1 MSDDRW
7 LRCRTCAGYYDQSD
21 ADQWMLDTGR
31 DVEDG
36 KDGNDLEYPFERHCP
51 ECVDKLEE
59 HVRNEE
65 EICGLRDQVVSMR
78 NQRDKALARVDTL
91 LRERTAA
98 PAVVDLTS
106 DEPAAKKRRAKAQS
120 VWVLHKGD
128 WPCEPNAQLVN
139 IEVLGTYSSRANA
152 EAALEEF
159 LEEGGWQ
166 EGYGYHNG
174 ADDGESNIQIAETEL
189 DAPALYR

>member
-1 MSDDRW
+1 
-7 LRCRTCAGYYDQSD
+7 
-21 ADQWMLDTGR
+21 MLDTGR

-51 ECVDKLEE
+51 TCVDKLEE

-65 EICGLRDQVVSMR
+65 EIYGLRDQVVSMR

-91 LRERTAA
+91 LRERPAA

-128 WPCEPNAQLVN
+128 WPDGFEPHDASLVN

-159 LEEGGWQ
+159 LEEGGW
-166 EGYGYHNG
+166 EGEGGDWGY
-174 ADDGESNIQIAETEL
+174 DQGESRSNIQIAETEL
-189 DAPALYR
+189 DAPAVY

>member
-1 MSDDRW
+1 
-7 LRCRTCAGYYDQSD
+7 
-21 ADQWMLDTGR
+21 MLDTGR

-139 IEVLGTYSSRANA
+139 IDRSAGDVLESRQRRGRV
-152 EAALEEF
+152 
-159 LEEGGWQ
+159 GGVSRGRGVARGVRIPQRGRRWRKQ
-166 EGYGYHNG
+166 HPDRRDR
-174 ADDGESNIQIAETEL
+174 ARRTSVV
-189 DAPALYR
+189 